1 MPQMDT
7 RRLNRNWKN
16 PAGLGVGRVIVV
28 GWRLLGVMGLLLVMS
43 SCATP
48 ISVTQADPISVHRD
62 LTRNVLSAGEPSD
75 FSQIILNRAGLF
87 DQFGSD
93 PEATLWTL
101 HTDVVAGRRGM
112 NQVFALAELSFL
124 HAERTKQQPYYFAA
138 AIYAYAFLFPPAGT
152 PAPEPYD
159 PRFRNACD
167 LYNRALTAALQ
178 SKDGSRVEPA
188 VGVFPLPFGEIEIA
202 FDPAQLVWLDR
213 TLVDF
218 VPVANLEVKGL
229 RDRYRRAGLGAPV
242 AASTV
247 AGAARAGLDIPQRLK
262 VPATFFL
269 RLEDPWAQ
277 LRTRHVQGRLEL
289 YVTSDTETVEIGER
303 KISLEAEPTAALAYM
318 LSGSEVWDFEL
329 GGFLFGDLFRQRL
342 PTQLFALEPYR
353 PGRIP
358 VVFVHGT
365 ASSPARWAEM
375 FNELQN
381 DPRIR
386 PRYQFWF
393 FTYETGNPVIYS
405 AMRLREALETAVAT
419 LDPAGQDPA
428 LREMVL
434 LGHSQ
439 GGLLVKL
446 MVVDLEQAI
455 RAALRTTLENPGLSN
470 ETRDLMQKMTAV
482 RPLPFVR
489 RVIFLATPHRGSY
502 VAGNWLAHQVSRLV
516 RLPGQVLRAT
526 EDVLTRD
533 PELALRFRGRLS
545 SVYAM
550 TPGSPLITEL
560 APAPLAPGIIGHSII
575 AVKGEGPFQ
584 QDTDGVVA
592 YSSAHLDGMES
603 ELVVTSG
610 HSVQQNPEAIEEVR
624 RILLEHATRQ

>member
-1 MPQMDT
+1 MSGV
-7 RRLNRNWKN
+7 RLI
-16 PAGLGVGRVIVV
+16 GLSGI
-28 GWRLLGVMGLLLVMS
+28 LLIAS
-43 SCATP
+43 ACATP
-48 ISVTQADPISVHRD
+48 INVTQVDPTTVHRE

-101 HTDVVAGRRGM
+101 HTEVVAGRRGI

-124 HAERTKQQPYYFAA
+124 HAERTKQRSYYLAA

-188 VGVFPLPFGEIEIA
+188 VGRFPLPFGEIDIA
-202 FDPAQLVWLDR
+202 FDRAQLVWLDR
-213 TLVDF
+213 MLVDF
-218 VPVANLEVKGL
+218 VPIANLEVTGL

-247 AGAARAGLDIPQRLK
+247 AGAARSGLEIPPRVK

-269 RLEDPWAQ
+269 RLDDPWAQ
-277 LRTRHVQGRLEL
+277 LRAQRLQGTLEL
-289 YVTSDTETVEIGER
+289 YVTSDTDTVEIGER

-318 LSGSEVWDFEL
+318 LSGAEVWDTEL
-329 GGFLFGDLFRQRL
+329 GGFLFGDLLRQRT
-342 PTQLFALEPYR
+342 PTQLGALDPYR

-358 VVFVHGT
+358 IVFVHGT

-386 PRYQFWF
+386 QRYQFWF

-405 AMRLREALETAVAT
+405 AMRLRESLETAVAT
-419 LDPAGQDPA
+419 LDPGGQDPA
-428 LREMVL
+428 LRQMVL
-434 LGHSQ
+434 IGHSQ

-446 MVVDLEQAI
+446 MVVDLEQEI
-455 RAALRTTLENPGLSN
+455 RAELRTTLENPGLSD
-470 ETRDLMQKMTAV
+470 ETHDLMQKITAV

-489 RVIFLATPHRGSY
+489 RVIFLATPHKGSY
-502 VAGNWLAHQVSRLV
+502 AAGNWLVHQVSRLV

-526 EDVLTRD
+526 EDLLTRD
-533 PELALRFRGRLS
+533 PELATRFRGRLS

-550 TPGSPLITEL
+550 TPGSPLITVL
-560 APAPLAPGIIGHSII
+560 APAPLAPGVIGHSII
-575 AVKGEGPFQ
+575 AVKGERPFQ

-592 YSSAHLDGMES
+592 YSSAHLDGMAS
-603 ELVVTSG
+603 ELVVNSG

-624 RILLEHATRQ
+624 RILREHAARP

>member
-1 MPQMDT
+1 MT
-7 RRLNRNWKN
+7 
-16 PAGLGVGRVIVV
+16 GLRMIGVSGI
-28 GWRLLGVMGLLLVMS
+28 LLIAS
-43 SCATP
+43 ACATP
-48 ISVTQADPISVHRD
+48 ISVTQVDPTSVHRE
-62 LTRNVLSAGEPSD
+62 LTRNVLTAGEPSD
-75 FSQIILNRAGLF
+75 FSKIILGRAGLL
-87 DQFGSD
+87 DQFDSD
-93 PEATLWTL
+93 PEAALWTL
-101 HTDVVAGRRGM
+101 HTEVTAGRRGI

-124 HAERTKQQPYYFAA
+124 HAERTKQRSYYLAS
-138 AIYAYAFLFPPAGT
+138 AIYAYAFLFPPTGT

-159 PRFRNACD
+159 PRYRNACD

-178 SKDGSRVEPA
+178 SKDGAQVVPA
-188 VGVFPLPFGEIEIA
+188 VGVLPLPFGEIDIA
-202 FDPAQLVWLDR
+202 FDRAQLVWVDR
-213 TLVDF
+213 VLVDF

-229 RDRYRRAGLGAPV
+229 RNRYRRAGLGAPV

-247 AGAARAGLDIPQRLK
+247 AGAARVGLEIPPRVK

-269 RLEDPWAQ
+269 RLDDPWAQ
-277 LRTRHVQGRLEL
+277 LRARRLQGQLEL
-289 YVTSDTETVEIGER
+289 CVTSDAETVEIGDR
-303 KISLEAEPTAALAYM
+303 KIALEAEPTAALAYL
-318 LSGSEVWDFEL
+318 LSGAEVWDFEL
-329 GGFLFGDLFRQRL
+329 GGFLFGDLLRQRT
-342 PTQLFALEPYR
+342 PTQLGALDPYR

-358 VVFVHGT
+358 IVFVHGT
-365 ASSPARWAEM
+365 ASSAARWAEM

-386 PRYQFWF
+386 QRYQFWF

-405 AMRLREALETAVAT
+405 AMRLREALQDAVAT
-419 LDPAGQDPA
+419 LDPAGRDPA

-434 LGHSQ
+434 IGHSQ

-446 MVVDLEQAI
+446 MVVDLEQEI
-455 RAALRTTLENPGLSN
+455 RTELRTTLENPGISD

-502 VAGNWLAHQVSRLV
+502 VAGNWLMHQVSRLV
-516 RLPGQVLRAT
+516 RLPGQVLKAT

-550 TPGSPLITEL
+550 TPGSPLIMTL
-560 APAPLAPGIIGHSII
+560 APAPLAPEVIGHSII
-575 AVKGEGPFQ
+575 AVRGDGPFQ

-592 YSSAHLDGMES
+592 YSSAHLDGMAS

-624 RILLEHATRQ
+624 RIFLEHAASH